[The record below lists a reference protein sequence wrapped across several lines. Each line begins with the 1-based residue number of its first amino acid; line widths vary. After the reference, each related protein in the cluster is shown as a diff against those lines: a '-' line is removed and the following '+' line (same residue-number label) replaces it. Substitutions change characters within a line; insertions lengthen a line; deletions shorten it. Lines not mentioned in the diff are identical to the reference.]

1 MVEAI
6 PNTCIFCRWTF
17 TSFKIVEKIAGT
29 GFVKLMNCATREV
42 KDVSP
47 DALSWNYVTKI
58 PQEFLQG
65 G

>member
-1 MVEAI
+1 MVEVM

-17 TSFKIVEKIAGT
+17 TSFKIVEKIVGT
-29 GFVKLMNCATREV
+29 GFVKLMNCTTHEI

-47 DALSWNYVTKI
+47 DALSWNYVSQI